1 MTPTGSP
8 AVAPPLTRAAVAA
21 PAPPVRIVH
30 MGLGAFHRAHQ
41 AWYTARSAD
50 ADAWGIAAFTGRS
63 PQAAEELSAQGGLYT
78 LIERGDDEDRAVIVP
93 SISAALDGA
102 DMTAFRAHVSAPAT
116 AVVTLTVTEPGY
128 HLRPDGEI
136 DLDDP
141 AVAADIRGL
150 SAEPAS
156 AAPTTAPG
164 RLLAGL
170 EARRRGG
177 AGPIAVV
184 PCDNIP
190 ANGALVHRALTS
202 LAGEVDPGLARW
214 IEETVAFVSTSVDR
228 ITPRTTDADRAAA
241 AALTGYADA
250 APVVTEPFSDW
261 VLSGE
266 FPAGR
271 PEWESAGARIVA
283 DIAPFEQRKLR
294 LLNGAHSLLAYLGIL
309 RGHGTVAEAIA
320 DRGCRS
326 AVEGFWAEA
335 RRGMPP
341 ALGAEDYCAAL
352 TARFANPRIA
362 HHLRQIGMEGVSK
375 LAVRVTPVA
384 RQERAA
390 GRSAA
395 GCVVPLAAWT
405 ALATRGRLPADAH
418 ADAVR
423 RAAHADDPA
432 AALIALLD
440 AELAADAP
448 LIDRIRRCAAELG
461 GRQSTERNPH

>member
-1 MTPTGSP
+1 M
-8 AVAPPLTRAAVAA
+8 APPLTRAAVAA

-41 AWYTARSAD
+41 AWYTDRSSD
-50 ADAWGIAAFTGRS
+50 AAAWGIAAFTGRS
-63 PQAAEELSAQGGLYT
+63 PQAAAELSAQDGLYT

-93 SISAALDGA
+93 SISRALDGA
-102 DMTAFRAHVSAPAT
+102 NMAAFRVHVSAPAT

-141 AVAADIRGL
+141 AVAADLRRL
-150 SAEPAS
+150 SAGPAS

-190 ANGALVHRALTS
+190 ANGALVHRALTC
-202 LAGEVDPGLARW
+202 LADEVDPALAHW
-214 IEETVAFVSTSVDR
+214 MTENVAFVSTSVDR
-228 ITPRTTDADRAAA
+228 ITPRATDADRAAA
-241 AALTGYADA
+241 VALTGYADA
-250 APVVTEPFSDW
+250 APVVAEPFTDW

-271 PEWESAGARIVA
+271 PDWESAGARIVA
-283 DIAPFEQRKLR
+283 DIAPFEQRKLW

-309 RGHGTVAEAIA
+309 RGHGTVAEAVA
-320 DRGCRS
+320 DSGCRD
-326 AVEGFWAEA
+326 AVEGLWAEA
-335 RRGMPP
+335 RRGMP
-341 ALGAEDYCAAL
+341 AMLRAEDYCTAL
-352 TARFANPRIA
+352 ITRFANPRIA
-362 HHLRQIGMEGVSK
+362 HHLHQIGMEGVSK
-375 LAVRVTPVA
+375 LAVRIIPVA

-390 GRSAA
+390 GRSAR

-405 ALATRGRLPADAH
+405 VLATRNRLPADAH
-418 ADAVR
+418 AEAVR
-423 RAAHADDPA
+423 SAAHADDPVT
-432 AALIALLD
+432 ALIALLD
-440 AELAADAP
+440 AELAADATFV
-448 LIDRIRRCAAELG
+448 DRIRRRAAELG
-461 GRQSTERNPH
+461 GRQA